1 VFINLIHNLAYT
13 SGQILLS
20 AEVKQSENLRQVET
34 LYAAYSDALERV
46 LGAPKGS
53 IQFMAA
59 EALKVWFSSD
69 DTLQSESFAKETGM
83 STFPN
88 T

>member
-1 VFINLIHNLAYT
+1 M
-13 SGQILLS
+13 SE
-20 AEVKQSENLRQVET
+20 EVKQSDNLLEVET

-59 EALKVWFSSD
+59 EALKVWFSSGGP
-69 DTLQSESFAKETGM
+69 LQSEAFAEEAGM
-83 STFPN
+83 PASPN

>member
-1 VFINLIHNLAYT
+1 MSEEI
-13 SGQILLS
+13 
-20 AEVKQSENLRQVET
+20 KQSDNLQQVET
-34 LYAAYSDALERV
+34 LYAAYSDVLERV

-59 EALKVWFSSD
+59 EALKVWFSADSSFQNE
-69 DTLQSESFAKETGM
+69 TLAKKAGL
-83 STFPN
+83 SPPPN